1 MEGKRGW
8 LSAVGSVLAV
18 LGKILGTIL
27 LILVITGLIVLCRF
41 AKYVKEDLSEET
53 LLDLENFTLDQTSVV
68 YYTDPDTGRDVELL
82 RLYGDENRTVV
93 SYDKLPKDLINA
105 CIAIEDKRFYDHH
118 GVDWLRTLKASLNMF
133 LGGED
138 QFGASTLT
146 QQLIKNLTGKNEV
159 TVRRKLAEIFT
170 ALEFEKNHTKN
181 EILTWYLNTIYLGEG
196 CYGVQ
201 SAARVYFG
209 KDVTDLTTAE
219 CASLIG
225 ITKNPSVYDPYIN
238 REKNI
243 ERQKDIL
250 WTMYDQGFIT
260 SKAAYEKAKRQELV
274 FVNTSGQDEE
284 DEFYYSYF
292 VDQVLRDVTN
302 ALVDQGYTRQLAE
315 QMVRSG
321 GLAIYSTY
329 NPKVQAKVDAVYQNL
344 DNIPKTK
351 SSQQLQSGIAVID
364 NRTGDLVAVA
374 GGVGEKTGSLTFNRA
389 TQAMLQPG
397 STIKPLSVFA
407 PALDQGIITPAT
419 VYDDTPYSFD
429 DSGPWPK
436 NLDRTYRGLVSVDEA
451 VQQSLNTVAVKVLN
465 DLTPESGYRFA
476 KEKMG
481 LHTLVDQ
488 EIVNGEA
495 YTDVALYRLA
505 LGGLVHGVT
514 VKDMAAGY
522 AALANQGVYR
532 EPRTYTRV
540 VRVTNSNKEE
550 LILDNTQKS
559 VTAVGTKAAWYMTY
573 MLENTV
579 QSGTG
584 IKAQLENMAAAG
596 KTGTT
601 SSDKDRWFCGYTPY
615 YTAAVWCGYDLPE
628 EVILT
633 ESSVNPAIT
642 LWQKVMA
649 GIHEGLEYRD
659 FKRPPEVV
667 KCSYC
672 RDSGLLATEA
682 CKADLRGDRTIQGYL
697 TLEDAPK
704 AYCTTHKAVE
714 ICNAS
719 NQVANQYCSHAE
731 GNGTH
736 RASLLN
742 IDRVFPQSG
751 LVVQD
756 QEYVIE
762 GTGRLPS
769 GYYNAVSPTGER
781 RGETCVIHTREDM
794 ALPESEQPDEQ
805 ETPEEPEGPQNT
817 EGPEEPEPSTG
828 EPAEPPEPAEPETPA
843 EQPEPEIPPVQP
855 EVPEENPDM
864 VLPPNPFEQ
873 NMDEPANNTPVPDG

>member
-1 MEGKRGW
+1 MDRKRSW
-8 LSAVGSVLAV
+8 LSVIGSVFAV
-18 LGKILGTIL
+18 LGKIFGTIL
-27 LILVITGLIVLCRF
+27 LVLLITGLIMLCRF

-82 RLYGDENRTVV
+82 RLYGAENRTVV

-118 GVDWLRTLKASLNMF
+118 GVDWLRTVKASLNMF

-146 QQLIKNLTGKNEV
+146 QQLIKNLTGRNEV

-243 ERQKDIL
+243 ARQKDIL
-250 WTMYDQGFIT
+250 WTMYDQGLIPT
-260 SKAAYEKAKRQELV
+260 RAAYEKAKQQELV
-274 FVNTSGQDEE
+274 FVNTSGQD
-284 DEFYYSYF
+284 DDDDFYYSYF
-292 VDQVLRDVTN
+292 VDQVLRDVTD
-302 ALVDQGYTRQLAE
+302 ALVEQGYTRQLAE

-321 GLAIYSTY
+321 GLAIYSTFD
-329 NPKVQAKVDAVYQNL
+329 PDVQAKVDAVYQDL
-344 DNIPKTK
+344 DKIPKTK

-364 NRTGDLVAVA
+364 NRSGDLVAVA

-389 TQAMLQPG
+389 TQAVLQPG
-397 STIKPLSVFA
+397 SAIKPLSVFA
-407 PALDQGIITPAT
+407 PALDMGLITPAT

-429 DSGPWPK
+429 ESGPWPK
-436 NLDRTYRGLVSVDEA
+436 NLDRTYRGLISVDEA
-451 VQQSLNTVAVKVLN
+451 VQQSINTVAVKVLN

-481 LHTLVDQ
+481 LKTLVDR
-488 EIVNGEA
+488 EVVNGEV
-495 YTDVALYRLA
+495 YTDIALYRLA

-514 VKDMAAGY
+514 VKDIAAGY

-532 EPRTYTRV
+532 EPRTYTKV
-540 VRVTNSNKEE
+540 VRVTSGNQEE
-550 LILDNTQKS
+550 LLLDNTQKE
-559 VTAVGTKAAWYMTY
+559 VTAIGPKAAWYMTY

-579 QSGTG
+579 QTGTG
-584 IKAQLENMAAAG
+584 VKAQLENMAVAG

-601 SSDKDRWFCGYTPY
+601 SSDKDRWFSGYTPY

-642 LWQKVMA
+642 LWQQVMA
-649 GIHEGLEYRD
+649 GIHEGMTYEE
-659 FKRPPEVV
+659 FKRPPDVV

-682 CKADLRGDRTIQGYL
+682 CKADVRGDRTVQGYL
-697 TLEDAPK
+697 ALEDAPRT
-704 AYCTTHKAVE
+704 YCTTHRAVE
-714 ICNAS
+714 ICDAS
-719 NQVANQYCSHAE
+719 NQVANQYCSHAV
-731 GNGTH
+731 GNKTH
-736 RASLLN
+736 RASLLE

-756 QEYVIE
+756 QEYVME
-762 GTGRLPS
+762 GTGRLPA
-769 GYYNAVSPTGER
+769 GYHNAVSPSGAR
-781 RGETCVIHTREDM
+781 RGEVCVIHSRQDM
-794 ALPESEQPDEQ
+794 EPPE
-805 ETPEEPEGPQNT
+805 PEEPEETEPLPDSEPAEGTEQPGEAEPEPPQ
-817 EGPEEPEPSTG
+817 PEEP
-828 EPAEPPEPAEPETPA
+828 AQLPETPEPKPEEPA
-843 EQPEPEIPPVQP
+843 QPEGNGSET
-855 EVPEENPDM
+855 DM

-873 NMDEPANNTPVPDG
+873 NMPDANQDAASETG